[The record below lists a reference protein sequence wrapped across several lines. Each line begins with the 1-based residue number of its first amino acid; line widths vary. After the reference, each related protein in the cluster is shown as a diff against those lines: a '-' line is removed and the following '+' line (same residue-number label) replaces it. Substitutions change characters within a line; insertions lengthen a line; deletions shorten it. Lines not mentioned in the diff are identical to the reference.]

1 MEPSIACVIPVYNDK
16 ARLPRALRSALGQ
29 REGVQVVL
37 VDDGSTDGS
46 RELALEMA
54 RDDPRIVALP
64 LPANRGQGYARNVGA
79 AATQAPYL
87 TFLDQDDEHA
97 PGWYDHALE
106 LLDAHPRYAAVRGDI
121 ELCDVPADIAI
132 DRGDPRWDAMVGSTI
147 WNVVVRRAAFQ
158 AIGGCPVAPPYRTRE
173 GAEDVTVAIALRQHF
188 SVART
193 PFVATRHYVGPRGAT
208 AYFLRRTRVVD
219 GSIEF
224 LEATEA
230 EKSGAL
236 AAANAEYQRAAAAN
250 VEALRTLLPPQPAP
264 AVPSRG
270 WLSRVSGAILRRVI
284 RD

>member
-1 MEPSIACVIPVYNDK
+1 MEPAIACVIPVYNDK
-16 ARLPRALRSALGQ
+16 ARLPRAVRSALEQ
-29 REGVQVVL
+29 RAAVQIVL

-64 LPANRGQGYARNVGA
+64 LPANRGQGFARNIGA
-79 AATQAPYL
+79 AATRAPYL

-97 PGWYDHALE
+97 PGWYDHALA
-106 LLDAHPRYAAVRGDI
+106 LLDAHPQYAAVRGDI
-121 ELCDVPADIAI
+121 ELCDVPADLAI
-132 DRGDPRWDAMVGSTI
+132 GRDDPRWGAMASSTI

-158 AIGGCPVAPPYRTRE
+158 AIGGCPVAPAYRTRE

-188 SVART
+188 SVARV
-193 PFVATRHYVGPRGAT
+193 PFVATRHYVGQKGAT

-219 GSIEF
+219 GRIEF
-224 LEATEA
+224 LESTEA

-236 AAANAEYQRAAAAN
+236 ASANLEYQRAAAAN
-250 VEALRTLLPPQPAP
+250 VEALRTLLAPQAP
-264 AVPSRG
+264 AAPSG
-270 WLSRVSGAILRRVI
+270 NWLSRMSGALLRRVI